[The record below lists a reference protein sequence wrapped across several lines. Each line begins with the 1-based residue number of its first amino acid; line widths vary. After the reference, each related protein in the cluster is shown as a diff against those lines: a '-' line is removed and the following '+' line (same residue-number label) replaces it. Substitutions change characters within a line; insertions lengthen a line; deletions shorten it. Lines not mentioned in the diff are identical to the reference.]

1 MRFVVPCLVLFCF
14 VVAAVPSVIG
24 GQREVVDKIAVVV
37 GDRVILSSEI
47 AAQVQM
53 IFLQSGR
60 TPRIQSEVDS
70 VRNQAIDQMI
80 SDQLFLL
87 AAKDDTTI
95 SIRDEEVDMALDDH
109 VARVAQNFD
118 TEEKFLQALEQEGLT
133 LREFRRRYH
142 DEVSNQILKQRYIQ
156 RKLYSVSVSRRE
168 VEEFYTRFKDSI
180 PTQPEAVKLAHILVE
195 IEVSLGVEDSVKAR
209 VADLRRQVLDG
220 ADFASVSAQHSGMGV
235 AAGGGDLGWVS
246 QEDLTEEM
254 SRAAYNLKIGDISGV
269 IRSSLGYHVFKC
281 EDRQADRMKLRHI
294 FLPVQPT
301 TADTAIARTLI
312 DSLMREA
319 EAGNDFRELAKIFSA
334 DNGTRAT
341 GGELGWFAVDQLP
354 YEFAGAVTGWQTPGE
369 HRGSIESADGFHIL
383 KLLDHRASKQLT
395 LADDFDQIKQMAR
408 QDKTARQVDKW
419 IVELK
424 DQTYVDIRMVS
435 DES

>member
-1 MRFVVPCLVLFCF
+1 MRFVIFCILLFCF
-14 VVAAVPSVIG
+14 VAVAVPSVAG
-24 GQREVVDKIAVVV
+24 GQREAVDKIAVVV
-37 GDRVILSSEI
+37 GDRIILSSEI

-60 TPRIQSEVDS
+60 TPRVQSEVDS
-70 VRNQAIDQMI
+70 IRNQVIDQMI
-80 SDQLFLL
+80 SDQLFLV
-87 AAKDDTTI
+87 AARDDTTI
-95 SIRDEEVDMALDDH
+95 SVRDEEVEMALDDH

-156 RKLYSVSVSRRE
+156 RKLSSVSISRRE
-168 VEEFYTRFKDSI
+168 VEDFYTRFKDSI
-180 PTQPEAVKLAHILVE
+180 PTQPEAVKLAHILVA
-195 IEVSLGVEDSVKAR
+195 IEVSPQAEDSVKAR
-209 VADLRRQVLDG
+209 VADLRLQVLDG
-220 ADFASVSAQHSGMGV
+220 ADFASVSAQNSGMGA

-246 QEDLTEEM
+246 QDDLTEEM
-254 SRAAYNLKIGDISGV
+254 SRSAYNLKIGDVSGV
-269 IRSSLGYHVFKC
+269 IRSVLGYHVFKC
-281 EDRQADRMKLRHI
+281 EDRRADQMKLRHI
-294 FLPVQPT
+294 FLPVHPT
-301 TADTAIARTLI
+301 TADTAIARNLI
-312 DSLMREA
+312 DSLIREA
-319 EAGNDFRELAKIFSA
+319 EGGKDFRELAKIFSA
-334 DNGTRAT
+334 DNGTRAI

-354 YEFAGAVTGWQTPGE
+354 FEFADAVAGWRTPGE
-369 HRGSIESADGFHIL
+369 YRGPIESADGFHIL

-395 LADDFDQIKQMAR
+395 IADDFDQIKQMAR

-419 IVELK
+419 IGELK